1 MINICRIP
9 ENSASMLKIKK
20 MDDVRQELNSVNS
33 SPQRSLS
40 GGDETESEDEG
51 DGRPR
56 GKISFF
62 TVFMISLK
70 ICSGLVSPIWTKN
83 KTLDALSFNLH
94 LLKPDKKCP
103 LT

>member
-1 MINICRIP
+1 
-9 ENSASMLKIKK
+9 MLKIKK

-56 GKISFF
+56 GNISYQF
-62 TVFMISLK
+62 L
-70 ICSGLVSPIWTKN
+70 
-83 KTLDALSFNLH
+83 
-94 LLKPDKKCP
+94 
-103 LT
+103 